1 MGITSNKML
10 HMSLKEKIRFYLW
23 RILGIDYS
31 HVLKVV
37 DDVYLKEDIYIIQ
50 YPNGNELCLA
60 QGEIHS
66 IINYNIKHIDSTFFG
81 SSGSPI

>member
-37 DDVYLKEDIYIIQ
+37 DDVYLKEDIYTIIG
-50 YPNGNELCLA
+50 P
-60 QGEIHS
+60 HS
-66 IINYNIKHIDSTFFG
+66 YNNHARVYRWSDAPLVI
-81 SSGSPI
+81 